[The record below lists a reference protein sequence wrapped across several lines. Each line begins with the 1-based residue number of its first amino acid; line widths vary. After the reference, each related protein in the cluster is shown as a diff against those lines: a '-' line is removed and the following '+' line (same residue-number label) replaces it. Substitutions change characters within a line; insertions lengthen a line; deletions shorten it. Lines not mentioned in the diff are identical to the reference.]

1 MNFEWQFTLF
11 YTGGGLATTED
22 SSENRPAADV
32 FREVHLIES
41 EDDTD
46 MSRELGQWRR
56 GWGSNGLAEVY
67 EKIQELAQW
76 G

>member
-1 MNFEWQFTLF
+1 
-11 YTGGGLATTED
+11 
-22 SSENRPAADV
+22 
-32 FREVHLIES
+32 
-41 EDDTD
+41 